1 MQVGAAAPMWRVAG
15 SSVLSE
21 KPARQ
26 SMTLNF
32 LADGGELGAMIRA
45 LDWSASP
52 LGAPGD
58 WSQALKTTVG
68 MLLAA
73 QAQIV
78 LFWGHDFVALYNDA
92 YAPGIG
98 LNHPRALGRPAIEN
112 WGELWDDL
120 QPLLAGVRQTGKTF
134 AARDRPF
141 YVERHG
147 YGETSYWDVSYSAVP
162 DDDGSVG
169 GVLCIVSETTERVL
183 GEARLRASEARY
195 KELTATLEQRVT
207 ERTAERNLLAT
218 IVETTDGQIQALD
231 LDYRWLAINS
241 SCADAY
247 QRIYGKR
254 PKVGEK
260 LHDFLVDRPEH
271 LAAAAAIW
279 ERALGGEAFTDIDEF
294 GDPRFDRRVYEM
306 KFETLLAPDGRRIG
320 AFLTGV
326 DVTDRLEEQARLAQ
340 AEEALRQA
348 MKMEAMGQLTGGV
361 AHDFNNLLTPIVGL
375 LDMLQRKGVGGERE
389 HRLIAGASQAAD
401 RAKTLVQRLLAF
413 ARRQPLQAVP
423 VNISQLVAEMGDL
436 ISSTTG
442 PQIQVTVD
450 TPAALPDAMADP
462 NQIEMAILNL
472 SVNARDAMPGG
483 GTLRISAKA
492 ERIDLIHASRLE
504 PGDYVCISVADSGV
518 GMDEATLAHAIEPF
532 FSTKGVGQGTGL
544 GLSMV
549 HGLASQLGGALTIR
563 SAPGAGTTVE
573 LWLPVSRAMA
583 GAAIDAPQP
592 KLRPF
597 TSGTVLLVD
606 DEPLV
611 RMSTAEMLSDLGYTV
626 VEAASAEDALQRI
639 DDGMRPTLL
648 VTDHLMPGMS
658 GIDLGLTLRAR
669 YPELQILIVS
679 GYARSEGITPDLARL
694 AKPFRSDELAASLA
708 NLSKAGR

>member
-1 MQVGAAAPMWRVAG
+1 MSRVAG
-15 SSVLSE
+15 DPVLSE
-21 KPARQ
+21 KAARR
-26 SMTLNF
+26 SIELGF
-32 LADGGELGAMIRA
+32 LADGGKLGAMMSAR
-45 LDWSASP
+45 DWSDSP
-52 LGAPGD
+52 LGHPRD
-58 WSQALKTTVG
+58 WSQALKTTVS

-78 LFWGHDFVALYNDA
+78 LFWGPDFVALYNDA

-98 LNHPRALGRPAIEN
+98 ANHPRALGRPAIEN

-120 QPLLAGVRQTGKTF
+120 EPLLSGVRRTRKTF
-134 AARDRPF
+134 AAKDRPF

-147 YGETSYWDVSYSAVP
+147 YGETSYWDVSYSAVR

-183 GEARLRASEARY
+183 GETRLRASEARY
-195 KELTATLEQRVT
+195 RELTTTLEQRVA
-207 ERTAERNLLAT
+207 ERTAERHLLAT

-231 LDYRWLAINS
+231 LDYRWLAINT

-247 QRIYGKR
+247 QRIYGRR
-254 PKVGEK
+254 PQIGDS
-260 LHDFLVDRPEH
+260 LHEFLADRPEH
-271 LAAAAAIW
+271 LAAATAIW
-279 ERALGGEAFTDIDEF
+279 SRALAGEAFTNIDEF

-306 KFETLLAPDGRRIG
+306 KFEALRAPDGTRIG

-348 MKMEAMGQLTGGV
+348 QKMEAMGQLTGGV

-375 LDMLQRKGVGGERE
+375 LDLFQRKGIGGERE
-389 HRLIAGASQAAD
+389 HRLIAGAAQAAE

-413 ARRQPLQAVP
+413 ARRQPLQAIP
-423 VNISQLVAEMGDL
+423 VNIGLLVAEMGDL

-450 TPAALPDAMADP
+450 TPEDLPAAMADP

-483 GTLRISAKA
+483 GKLRISAKA
-492 ERIDLIHASRLE
+492 RTVGDSHNSELA
-504 PGDYVCISVADSGV
+504 PGAYVCISVADTGI
-518 GMDEATLAHAIEPF
+518 GMDEFTLAHAVEPF
-532 FSTKGVGQGTGL
+532 FSTKGVGRGTGL

-563 SAPGAGTTVE
+563 SAVGAGTTVE
-573 LWLPVSRAMA
+573 LWLPVSHAVA
-583 GAAIDAPQP
+583 GAIDAVPQSKLLPQP
-592 KLRPF
+592 V
-597 TSGTVLLVD
+597 GTALLVD

-611 RMSTAEMLSDLGYTV
+611 RMSTAEMLGELGYNV
-626 VEAASAEDALQRI
+626 VEAGSAEDALQRVRE
-639 DDGMRPTLL
+639 GLRPNLL

-658 GIDLGLTLRAR
+658 GTDLGLALRNQ
-669 YPELQILIVS
+669 YPELQILVVS
-679 GYARSEGITPDLARL
+679 GYANNEGITPDLSRL
-694 AKPFRSDELAASLA
+694 TKPFRSDELAASLA
-708 NLSKAGR
+708 GLAKAGR

>member
-1 MQVGAAAPMWRVAG
+1 MSRVAG
-15 SSVLSE
+15 SPVLSE
-21 KPARQ
+21 KAARQ
-26 SMTLNF
+26 STDLSF
-32 LADGGELGAMIRA
+32 LADGGELGAMMRA
-45 LDWSASP
+45 LDWSDSP
-52 LGAPGD
+52 LGPPHR

-73 QAQIV
+73 RAQIV
-78 LFWGHDFVALYNDA
+78 LFWGPDFVALYNDA

-98 LNHPRALGRPAIEN
+98 ANHPRALGRPAIEN

-120 QPLLAGVRQTGKTF
+120 EPLLAGVRRTRTTF
-134 AARDRPF
+134 AAKDRPF

-147 YGETSYWDVSYSAVP
+147 YGETSYWDVSYSAIP

-183 GEARLRASEARY
+183 GETQLRASEARY
-195 KELTATLEQRVT
+195 RELNATLEQRVA
-207 ERTAERNLLAT
+207 ERTAERHLLAT

-231 LDYRWLAINS
+231 LDYRWLAINA

-247 QRIYGKR
+247 QRIFGKR
-254 PKVGEK
+254 PKVGDS
-260 LHDFLVDRPEH
+260 LHEFLADRPEH
-271 LAAAAAIW
+271 LAAATAIW
-279 ERALGGEAFTDIDEF
+279 SRALSGEAFTTIEEF

-306 KFETLLAPDGRRIG
+306 KFEALRAPDGTRIG
-320 AFLTGV
+320 AFLTGM

-340 AEEALRQA
+340 AEEALRHAQ
-348 MKMEAMGQLTGGV
+348 KMEAMGQLTGGV

-375 LDMLQRKGVGGERE
+375 LDLFQRKGIGGERE
-389 HRLIAGASQAAD
+389 HRLIAGAAQAAE

-423 VNISQLVAEMGDL
+423 VNISRLVAEMGDL

-450 TPAALPDAMADP
+450 APAGLPEAMADP

-472 SVNARDAMPGG
+472 SVNARDAMPDGG
-483 GTLRISAKA
+483 KLRISAKA
-492 ERIDLIHASRLE
+492 RTVERAHTSGLT
-504 PGDYVCISVADSGV
+504 PGTYVCISVADTGV
-518 GMDEATLAHAIEPF
+518 GMDEETLAHAVEPF

-563 SAPGAGTTVE
+563 SAVGAGTTVE
-573 LWLPVSRAMA
+573 LWLPVSQITA
-583 GAAIDAPQP
+583 GAIDSVPRP
-592 KLRPF
+592 KLQPLPA
-597 TSGTVLLVD
+597 GTALLVD

-611 RMSTAEMLSDLGYTV
+611 RMSTAEMLSELGYTV
-626 VEAASAEDALQRI
+626 VEASSAEDALQRVRK
-639 DDGMRPTLL
+639 GLRPNLL
-648 VTDHLMPGMS
+648 ITDHLMPGMS
-658 GIDLGLTLRAR
+658 GTDLGRILRNQ
-669 YPELQILIVS
+669 YPELQLLVVS
-679 GYARSEGITPDLARL
+679 GYANSEGIAPDLSRL
-694 AKPFRSDELAASLA
+694 TKPFRSDELAASLA
-708 NLSKAGR
+708 NLTKVAQ

>member
-1 MQVGAAAPMWRVAG
+1 MRREGGP
-15 SSVLSE
+15 VLSE
-21 KPARQ
+21 NAARQ
-26 SMTLNF
+26 SIEVGF
-32 LADGGELGAMIRA
+32 LAEGGQLGAMMRA
-45 LDWSASP
+45 RDWSDCP
-52 LGAPGD
+52 LGPPCQ
-58 WSQALKTTVG
+58 WSQSLKTTVG

-78 LFWGHDFVALYNDA
+78 LFWGPDYVALYNDA

-98 LNHPRALGRPAIEN
+98 ANHPRALGRPAIEN

-120 QPLLAGVRQTGKTF
+120 EPLLSGVRQTRKTF
-134 AARDRPF
+134 AAKDRPF

-183 GEARLRASEARY
+183 GETQLRASEARY
-195 KELTATLEQRVT
+195 RELNATLEQRVA
-207 ERTAERNLLAT
+207 ERTAERHLLAT

-231 LDYRWLAINS
+231 LDYRWLAINT

-254 PKVGEK
+254 PNVGDS
-260 LHDFLVDRPEH
+260 LHEFLADRPEH
-271 LAAAAAIW
+271 LAAAVAIW
-279 ERALGGEAFTDIDEF
+279 GRALAGEAFTNIEEF
-294 GDPRFDRRVYEM
+294 GDPRFDRRVFEM
-306 KFETLLAPDGRRIG
+306 KFESLRAPDGTRIG
-320 AFLTGV
+320 AFLTGM

-348 MKMEAMGQLTGGV
+348 QKMEAMGQLTGGV

-375 LDMLQRKGVGGERE
+375 LDRLQRKGIGSERE
-389 HRLIAGASQAAD
+389 HRLIAGAIQAAD

-413 ARRQPLQAVP
+413 ARRQPLQAIP
-423 VNISQLVAEMGDL
+423 VNIGRLVADMGDL

-450 TPAALPDAMADP
+450 TPEGLPEAMADP

-472 SVNARDAMPGG
+472 SVNARDAMPQGG
-483 GTLRISAKA
+483 RLHISAKTRTI
-492 ERIDLIHASRLE
+492 ERAHGSDLA
-504 PGDYVCISVADSGV
+504 PGIYVCISVADTGI
-518 GMDEATLAHAIEPF
+518 GMDEETLAHAVEPF
-532 FSTKGVGQGTGL
+532 FSTKGIGQGTGL

-549 HGLASQLGGALTIR
+549 HGLASQLGGALTIK
-563 SAPGAGTTVE
+563 STVGAGTTVE
-573 LWLPVSRAMA
+573 LWLPVSHAVSE
-583 GAAIDAPQP
+583 AIDEIPQP
-592 KLRPF
+592 KLRPVPV
-597 TSGTVLLVD
+597 GTALLVD

-611 RMSTAEMLSDLGYTV
+611 RMSTAEMLGELGYKV
-626 VEAASAEDALQRI
+626 VEASSAEDALRRVR
-639 DDGMRPTLL
+639 DGLRPNLL

-658 GIDLGLTLRAR
+658 GTDLGLALRNQ
-669 YPELQILIVS
+669 YPELQILVVS
-679 GYARSEGITPDLARL
+679 GYANNEGITPDLSRL
-694 AKPFRSDELAASLA
+694 TKPFRSDELAASLA
-708 NLSKAGR
+708 NLGKVGH

>member
-1 MQVGAAAPMWRVAG
+1 MSRVAR

-21 KPARQ
+21 KAARQ
-26 SMTLNF
+26 STDARF
-32 LADGGELGAMIRA
+32 LADGGELGAMMRA
-45 LDWSASP
+45 LDWSDSP
-52 LGAPGD
+52 LGPPNHR
-58 WSQALKTTVG
+58 SQALKTTVG

-78 LFWGHDFVALYNDA
+78 LFWGPDFVALYNDA

-98 LNHPRALGRPAIEN
+98 ANHPRALGRPAIEN

-120 QPLLAGVRQTGKTF
+120 EPLLAGVRRTRTTF
-134 AARDRPF
+134 AAKDRPF

-147 YGETSYWDVSYSAVP
+147 YGETSYWDVSYSAIP

-183 GEARLRASEARY
+183 GETQLRASEARY
-195 KELTATLEQRVT
+195 RELNGTLEQRVA
-207 ERTAERNLLAT
+207 ERTAERHLLAT

-231 LDYRWLAINS
+231 LDYRWLAINA

-254 PKVGEK
+254 PRVGDS
-260 LHDFLVDRPEH
+260 LHEFLADRPEH
-271 LAAAAAIW
+271 LAAAIAIW
-279 ERALGGEAFTDIDEF
+279 SRALGGEAFTTIEEF

-306 KFETLLAPDGRRIG
+306 RFEALRAPDGTRIG
-320 AFLTGV
+320 AFLTGT

-348 MKMEAMGQLTGGV
+348 QKMEAMGQLTGGV

-375 LDMLQRKGVGGERE
+375 LDRFQRRGIGSERE
-389 HRLIAGASQAAD
+389 HRLIAGAAQAAE

-423 VNISQLVAEMGDL
+423 VDIGRLVAEMGDL

-450 TPAALPDAMADP
+450 APEGLPEAMADP
-462 NQIEMAILNL
+462 NQVEMAILNL
-472 SVNARDAMPGG
+472 SVNARDAMPDGG
-483 GTLRISAKA
+483 KLRISAKA
-492 ERIDLIHASRLE
+492 RTVERAHTSGLT
-504 PGDYVCISVADSGV
+504 PGTYVCIAVADTGI
-518 GMDEATLAHAIEPF
+518 GMDEDTLAHAVEPF

-563 SAPGAGTTVE
+563 SAVGAGTTVE
-573 LWLPVSRAMA
+573 LWLPVSQVTA
-583 GAAIDAPQP
+583 GAIDSVPQP
-592 KLRPF
+592 KLQPLPA
-597 TSGTVLLVD
+597 GTALLVD

-611 RMSTAEMLSDLGYTV
+611 RMSTAEMLSELGYRV
-626 VEAASAEDALQRI
+626 VEATSAEDALQRVRE
-639 DDGMRPTLL
+639 GLRPNLL

-658 GIDLGLTLRAR
+658 GTDLGRALRSQ
-669 YPELQILIVS
+669 YPELQILVVS
-679 GYARSEGITPDLARL
+679 GYANNEGIAPDLSRL
-694 AKPFRSDELAASLA
+694 TKPFRSDELAASLA
-708 NLSKAGR
+708 NLTKVAQ

>member
-1 MQVGAAAPMWRVAG
+1 MM
-15 SSVLSE
+15 
-21 KPARQ
+21 
-26 SMTLNF
+26 
-32 LADGGELGAMIRA
+32 RA
-45 LDWSASP
+45 LDWSDSP
-52 LGAPGD
+52 LGHPHQ

-78 LFWGHDFVALYNDA
+78 LFWGPDYVALYNDA

-98 LNHPRALGRPAIEN
+98 ANHPRALGRPAIEN

-120 QPLLAGVRQTGKTF
+120 EPLLAGVRRTRKTF
-134 AARDRPF
+134 AAKDRPF

-183 GEARLRASEARY
+183 GETQLRASEARY
-195 KELTATLEQRVT
+195 RELNATLEQRVT
-207 ERTAERNLLAT
+207 ERTAERHLLAT

-231 LDYRWLAINS
+231 LDYRWLAINTA
-241 SCADAY
+241 CAEAY
-247 QRIYGKR
+247 ERIYGKR
-254 PKVGEK
+254 PRVGDS
-260 LHDFLVDRPEH
+260 LHEFLADRPEH
-271 LAAAAAIW
+271 LAAATAIW
-279 ERALGGEAFTDIDEF
+279 ARALGGEAFTNIEEF
-294 GDPRFDRRVYEM
+294 GDPKFDRRVFEM
-306 KFETLLAPDGRRIG
+306 KFETLRAPDGTRIG
-320 AFLTGV
+320 AFLTGT

-340 AEEALRQA
+340 AEAALRQA
-348 MKMEAMGQLTGGV
+348 QKMEAMGQLTGGV

-375 LDMLQRKGVGGERE
+375 LDMFQRKGIGGERE
-389 HRLIAGASQAAD
+389 HRLIAGAAQAAE

-423 VNISQLVAEMGDL
+423 VNIGRLVADMGDL

-450 TPAALPDAMADP
+450 TPEGLPEAMADP

-472 SVNARDAMPGG
+472 SVNARDAMPDGG
-483 GTLRISAKA
+483 ELRISAKA
-492 ERIDLIHASRLE
+492 RTVAGEHKSGLA
-504 PGDYVCISVADSGV
+504 PGAYICISVADTGT
-518 GMDEATLAHAIEPF
+518 GMDETTLAHAVEPF

-563 SAPGAGTTVE
+563 SAVGAGTTVE
-573 LWLPVSRAMA
+573 LWLPVSHAA
-583 GAAIDAPQP
+583 ATAIDTAPQP
-592 KLRPF
+592 KLRPLPV
-597 TSGTVLLVD
+597 GTALLVD

-611 RMSTAEMLSDLGYTV
+611 RMSTAEMLSELGYRV
-626 VEAASAEDALQRI
+626 VEAASAEDALQRVS
-639 DDGMRPTLL
+639 DGLRPNLL

-658 GIDLGLTLRAR
+658 GTDLGLALRNR
-669 YPELQILIVS
+669 YPDLQILVVS
-679 GYARSEGITPDLARL
+679 GYANNEGITPDLSRL
-694 AKPFRSDELAASLA
+694 TKPFRSDELAASLA
-708 NLSKAGR
+708 NLAKVGR

>member
-1 MQVGAAAPMWRVAG
+1 MSRVAR
-15 SSVLSE
+15 SPVLSE
-21 KPARQ
+21 RAALQPTDV
-26 SMTLNF
+26 SF
-32 LADGGELGAMIRA
+32 LAGGGELGAMMRA
-45 LDWSASP
+45 LDWSDSP
-52 LGAPGD
+52 LGPPNH

-78 LFWGHDFVALYNDA
+78 LFWGPDFVALYNDA

-98 LNHPRALGRPAIEN
+98 ANHPRALGRPAIEN

-120 QPLLAGVRQTGKTF
+120 EPLLAGVRRTRTTF
-134 AARDRPF
+134 AAKDRPF

-183 GEARLRASEARY
+183 GETQLRASEARY
-195 KELTATLEQRVT
+195 RELNATLEQRVA
-207 ERTAERNLLAT
+207 ERTAERHLLAT

-231 LDYRWLAINS
+231 LDYRWLAINA
-241 SCADAY
+241 SCAAAY
-247 QRIYGKR
+247 ERIYGKR
-254 PKVGEK
+254 PKVGDS
-260 LHDFLVDRPEH
+260 LHEFLADRPEH
-271 LAAAAAIW
+271 LAAATAVW
-279 ERALGGEAFTDIDEF
+279 SRALGGEAFTTIEEF
-294 GDPRFDRRVYEM
+294 GDPSFDRRVYEM
-306 KFETLLAPDGRRIG
+306 KFEALRAPDGTRIG
-320 AFLTGV
+320 AFLTGM
-326 DVTDRLEEQARLAQ
+326 DVTDRLEEQVRLAQ

-348 MKMEAMGQLTGGV
+348 QKMEAMGQLTGGV

-375 LDMLQRKGVGGERE
+375 LDMFQRRGIGGERE
-389 HRLIAGASQAAD
+389 HRLIAGAAQAAE

-423 VNISQLVAEMGDL
+423 VDISRLVGDMGDL

-442 PQIQVTVD
+442 PRIEVTVD
-450 TPAALPDAMADP
+450 APEGLPEAMADP

-472 SVNARDAMPGG
+472 SVNARDAMPDGG
-483 GTLRISAKA
+483 KLRISAKA
-492 ERIDLIHASRLE
+492 RTVERAHRSGPT
-504 PGDYVCISVADSGV
+504 PGTYVCISVADTGI
-518 GMDEATLAHAIEPF
+518 GMDEETLAHAVEPF

-563 SAPGAGTTVE
+563 SAVGAGTTVE
-573 LWLPVSRAMA
+573 LWLPVSHARP
-583 GAAIDAPQP
+583 GAIDTAPQP
-592 KLRPF
+592 KLQPLPA
-597 TSGTVLLVD
+597 GTALLVD

-611 RMSTAEMLSDLGYTV
+611 RMSTAEMLSELGYTV
-626 VEAASAEDALQRI
+626 VEAGSAEDALQRVRE
-639 DDGMRPTLL
+639 GLRPNLL

-658 GIDLGLTLRAR
+658 GTDLGRVLRNQ

-679 GYARSEGITPDLARL
+679 GYSNNEGITPDLSRL
-694 AKPFRSDELAASLA
+694 TKPFRSDELAASLA
-708 NLSKAGR
+708 KLAQLAQ

>member
-1 MQVGAAAPMWRVAG
+1 MMC
-15 SSVLSE
+15 
-21 KPARQ
+21 
-26 SMTLNF
+26 
-32 LADGGELGAMIRA
+32 A
-45 LDWSASP
+45 LDWSDSP
-52 LGAPGD
+52 LGHPRQ

-78 LFWGHDFVALYNDA
+78 LFWGPEYVALYNDA

-98 LNHPRALGRPAIEN
+98 ANHPRALGRPAIEN

-120 QPLLAGVRQTGKTF
+120 EPLLAGVRQTRKTF
-134 AARDRPF
+134 AAKDRPF

-147 YGETSYWDVSYSAVP
+147 YGETSYWDVSYSAVA

-183 GEARLRASEARY
+183 GETQLRASEARY
-195 KELTATLEQRVT
+195 RELNATLEQRVT
-207 ERTAERNLLAT
+207 ERTAERHLLAT

-231 LDYRWLAINS
+231 LDYRWLAINTA
-241 SCADAY
+241 CAEAY
-247 QRIYGKR
+247 ERIYGKR
-254 PKVGEK
+254 PKVGDS
-260 LHDFLVDRPEH
+260 LHEFLADRPEH
-271 LAAAAAIW
+271 LAAATAIW
-279 ERALGGEAFTDIDEF
+279 TRALGGEAFTNIDEF
-294 GDPRFDRRVYEM
+294 GDPRFDRRVFEM
-306 KFETLLAPDGRRIG
+306 KFETLRAPDGTRIG
-320 AFLTGV
+320 AFLTGT

-348 MKMEAMGQLTGGV
+348 QKMEAMGQLTGGV

-375 LDMLQRKGVGGERE
+375 LDMFQRKGIGGERE
-389 HRLIAGASQAAD
+389 HRLIAGAAQAAE

-423 VNISQLVAEMGDL
+423 VNIGRLVADMGDL

-450 TPAALPDAMADP
+450 TPEGLPEAMADP

-472 SVNARDAMPGG
+472 SVNARDAMPDGG
-483 GTLRISAKA
+483 RLRISAKA
-492 ERIDLIHASRLE
+492 RTVADEHKSGLA
-504 PGDYVCISVADSGV
+504 PGAYICISVADTGI
-518 GMDEATLAHAIEPF
+518 GMDETTLAHAVEPF

-563 SAPGAGTTVE
+563 SAVGAGTTVE
-573 LWLPVSRAMA
+573 LWLPVSHAA
-583 GAAIDAPQP
+583 AAAAIDTAPQP
-592 KLRPF
+592 ELRPLPV
-597 TSGTVLLVD
+597 GTALLVD

-611 RMSTAEMLSDLGYTV
+611 RMSTAEMLSELGYRV
-626 VEAASAEDALQRI
+626 VEAASAEDALQRVS
-639 DDGMRPTLL
+639 DGLRPNLL

-658 GIDLGLTLRAR
+658 GTDLGLALRNR
-669 YPELQILIVS
+669 YPDLQILIVS
-679 GYARSEGITPDLARL
+679 GYANNEGITPDLSRL
-694 AKPFRSDELAASLA
+694 TKPFRSDELAASLA
-708 NLSKAGR
+708 NLAKTGR

>member
-1 MQVGAAAPMWRVAG
+1 MSRVAG
-15 SSVLSE
+15 DPVLSE
-21 KPARQ
+21 KAARR
-26 SMTLNF
+26 SIELGF
-32 LADGGELGAMIRA
+32 LADGGKLGAMMSAR
-45 LDWSASP
+45 DWSDSP
-52 LGAPGD
+52 LGHPRD
-58 WSQALKTTVG
+58 WSQALKTTVS

-78 LFWGHDFVALYNDA
+78 LFWGPDFVALYNDA

-98 LNHPRALGRPAIEN
+98 ANHPRALGRPAIEN

-120 QPLLAGVRQTGKTF
+120 EPLLSGVRRTRKTF
-134 AARDRPF
+134 AAKDRPF

-147 YGETSYWDVSYSAVP
+147 YGETSYWDVSYSAVR

-183 GEARLRASEARY
+183 GETRLRASEARY
-195 KELTATLEQRVT
+195 RELTTTLEQRVA
-207 ERTAERNLLAT
+207 ERTAERHLLAT

-231 LDYRWLAINS
+231 LDYRWLAINT

-247 QRIYGKR
+247 QRIYGRR
-254 PKVGEK
+254 PQIGDS
-260 LHDFLVDRPEH
+260 LHEFLADRPEH
-271 LAAAAAIW
+271 LAAATAIW
-279 ERALGGEAFTDIDEF
+279 SRALAGEAFTNIDEF

-306 KFETLLAPDGRRIG
+306 KFEALRAPDGTRIG

-348 MKMEAMGQLTGGV
+348 QKMEAMGQLTGGV

-375 LDMLQRKGVGGERE
+375 LDLFQRKGIGGERE
-389 HRLIAGASQAAD
+389 HRLIAGAAQAAE

-413 ARRQPLQAVP
+413 ARRQPLQAIP
-423 VNISQLVAEMGDL
+423 VNIGLLVAEMGDL

-450 TPAALPDAMADP
+450 TPEDLPAAMADP

-483 GTLRISAKA
+483 GKLRISAKA
-492 ERIDLIHASRLE
+492 RTVGDSHNSELA
-504 PGDYVCISVADSGV
+504 PGAYVCISVADTGI
-518 GMDEATLAHAIEPF
+518 GMDEFTLAHAVEPF
-532 FSTKGVGQGTGL
+532 FSTKGVGRGTGL

-563 SAPGAGTTVE
+563 SAVGAGTTVE
-573 LWLPVSRAMA
+573 LWLPVSHAVA
-583 GAAIDAPQP
+583 SAIDAVPQS
-592 KLRPF
+592 KLRPQPV
-597 TSGTVLLVD
+597 GTALLVD

-611 RMSTAEMLSDLGYTV
+611 RMSTAEMLGELGYNV
-626 VEAASAEDALQRI
+626 VEAASAEDALQRVRE
-639 DDGMRPTLL
+639 GLRPNLL

-658 GIDLGLTLRAR
+658 GTDLGLALRNQ
-669 YPELQILIVS
+669 YPELQILVVS
-679 GYARSEGITPDLARL
+679 GYANNEGITPDLSRL
-694 AKPFRSDELAASLA
+694 TKPFRSDELAASLA
-708 NLSKAGR
+708 GLAKAGR

>member
-1 MQVGAAAPMWRVAG
+1 MSRVAR

-21 KPARQ
+21 KAARQ
-26 SMTLNF
+26 STDARF
-32 LADGGELGAMIRA
+32 LADGGELGAMMRA
-45 LDWSASP
+45 LDWSDSP
-52 LGAPGD
+52 LGPPNHR
-58 WSQALKTTVG
+58 SQALKTTVG

-78 LFWGHDFVALYNDA
+78 LFWGPDFVALYNDA

-98 LNHPRALGRPAIEN
+98 ANHPRALGRPAIEN

-120 QPLLAGVRQTGKTF
+120 EPLLAGVRRTRTTF
-134 AARDRPF
+134 AAKDRPF

-147 YGETSYWDVSYSAVP
+147 YGETSYWDVSYSAIP

-183 GEARLRASEARY
+183 GETQLRASEARY
-195 KELTATLEQRVT
+195 RELNGTLEQRVA
-207 ERTAERNLLAT
+207 ERTAERHLLAT

-231 LDYRWLAINS
+231 LDYRWLAINA

-254 PKVGEK
+254 PRVGDS
-260 LHDFLVDRPEH
+260 LHEFLADRPEH
-271 LAAAAAIW
+271 LAAAIAIW
-279 ERALGGEAFTDIDEF
+279 SRALGGEAFTTIEEF

-306 KFETLLAPDGRRIG
+306 RFEALRAPDGTRIG
-320 AFLTGV
+320 AFLTGT

-340 AEEALRQA
+340 GEEALRQA
-348 MKMEAMGQLTGGV
+348 QKMEAMGQLTGGV

-375 LDMLQRKGVGGERE
+375 LDRFQRRGIGSERE
-389 HRLIAGASQAAD
+389 HRLIAGAAQAAE

-423 VNISQLVAEMGDL
+423 VDIGRLVAEMGDL

-450 TPAALPDAMADP
+450 APEGLPEAMADP
-462 NQIEMAILNL
+462 NQVEMAILNL
-472 SVNARDAMPGG
+472 SVNARDAMPDGG
-483 GTLRISAKA
+483 KLRISAKA
-492 ERIDLIHASRLE
+492 RTVERAHTSGLT
-504 PGDYVCISVADSGV
+504 PGTYVCIAVADTGI
-518 GMDEATLAHAIEPF
+518 GMDEDTLAHAVEPF

-563 SAPGAGTTVE
+563 SAVGAGTTVE
-573 LWLPVSRAMA
+573 LWLPVSQVTA
-583 GAAIDAPQP
+583 GAIDSVPQP
-592 KLRPF
+592 KLQPLPA
-597 TSGTVLLVD
+597 GTALLVD

-611 RMSTAEMLSDLGYTV
+611 RMSTAEMLSELGYRV
-626 VEAASAEDALQRI
+626 VEATSAEDALQRVRE
-639 DDGMRPTLL
+639 GLRPNLL

-658 GIDLGLTLRAR
+658 GTDLGRALRSQ
-669 YPELQILIVS
+669 YPELQILVVS
-679 GYARSEGITPDLARL
+679 GYANNEGIAPDLSRL
-694 AKPFRSDELAASLA
+694 TKPFRSDELAASLA
-708 NLSKAGR
+708 NLTKVAQ

>member
-1 MQVGAAAPMWRVAG
+1 MG
-15 SSVLSE
+15 
-21 KPARQ
+21 
-26 SMTLNF
+26 F
-32 LADGGELGAMIRA
+32 LAEGGELGAMMSA
-45 LDWSASP
+45 LDWSDSP
-52 LGAPGD
+52 IGHPRQ

-78 LFWGHDFVALYNDA
+78 LFWGPEYVALYNDA

-98 LNHPRALGRPAIEN
+98 ANHPRALGRPAIEN

-120 QPLLAGVRQTGKTF
+120 EPLLAGVRRTRKTF
-134 AARDRPF
+134 AAKDRPF

-147 YGETSYWDVSYSAVP
+147 YGETSYWDVSYSAVA

-183 GEARLRASEARY
+183 GETQLRASEARY
-195 KELTATLEQRVT
+195 RELNATLEQRVT
-207 ERTAERNLLAT
+207 ERTAERHLLAT

-231 LDYRWLAINS
+231 LNYRWLAINS
-241 SCADAY
+241 ACAEAY

-254 PKVGEK
+254 PKVGDS
-260 LHDFLVDRPEH
+260 LHEFLADRPEH

-279 ERALGGEAFTDIDEF
+279 TRALGGEAFTNIDEF
-294 GDPRFDRRVYEM
+294 GDPRFDRRVFEM
-306 KFETLLAPDGRRIG
+306 KFETLRAPDGTRIG
-320 AFLTGV
+320 AFLTGT

-348 MKMEAMGQLTGGV
+348 QKMEAMGQLTGGV

-375 LDMLQRKGVGGERE
+375 LDMFQRKGIGGERE
-389 HRLIAGASQAAD
+389 HRLIAGAAQAAE

-423 VNISQLVAEMGDL
+423 VNIGRLVADMGDL

-450 TPAALPDAMADP
+450 TPEGLPEAMADP

-472 SVNARDAMPGG
+472 SVNARDAMPDGG
-483 GTLRISAKA
+483 RLRISAKA
-492 ERIDLIHASRLE
+492 RTVAGENKSGLA
-504 PGDYVCISVADSGV
+504 PGAYVCISVADTGI
-518 GMDEATLAHAIEPF
+518 GMDETTLAHAVEPF

-563 SAPGAGTTVE
+563 SAVGAGTTVE
-573 LWLPVSRAMA
+573 LWLPVSHAAA
-583 GAAIDAPQP
+583 GAIDTAPQS
-592 KLRPF
+592 KLLPLPV
-597 TSGTVLLVD
+597 GTALLVD

-611 RMSTAEMLSDLGYTV
+611 RMSTAEMLSELGYRV
-626 VEAASAEDALQRI
+626 IEAASAEEALQRVR
-639 DDGMRPTLL
+639 DGLRPNLL

-658 GIDLGLTLRAR
+658 GTDLGLALRNR
-669 YPELQILIVS
+669 YPDLQILVVS
-679 GYARSEGITPDLARL
+679 GYANNEGITPDLSRL
-694 AKPFRSDELAASLA
+694 TKPFRSDELAASLA
-708 NLSKAGR
+708 NLAKVER